1 MALHLRLLYLALA
14 FAALIAAQWFFFP
27 VYVLILAQNGPLLLL
42 LRV

>member
-1 MALHLRLLYLALA
+1 MAFHLRLLYLVLA
-14 FAALIAAQWFFFP
+14 FAALALTQWCFFP